1 MVGCGFFFRCGVG
14 EYGICI
20 VLRRHVFL
28 NVGGAM
34 FVYNIIV
41 DFVDITIMGTFS
53 HKGWDD

>member
-14 EYGICI
+14 EYGSCI
-20 VLRRHVFL
+20 VLRRYVFL

-41 DFVDITIMGTFS
+41 DFVEIMGIFS